1 MKDGTKIV
9 VEWLLAAPSGT
20 ALNTLVGTRVGYL
33 RVASG
38 WTNTTAAV
46 MVRPSAMASEAGAD
60 VQTDNYAIHC
70 FGGSADP
77 TDAEAV
83 SQAVHARMQGV
94 IGDTATGGIVTSFL
108 ASRSM
113 IFEPDTGYPAVIAIY
128 QVRTT

>member
-46 MVRPSAMASEAGAD
+46 MVRPSAMTTEAAD
-60 VQTDNYAIHC
+60 VQEDNYAIHC

-83 SQAVHARMQGV
+83 FQAVHARMQGV

-108 ASRSM
+108 ASKST

-128 QVRTT
+128 NVRTT